1 MAKSKE
7 TKTHFEQVPLEI
19 VKQIA
24 DEEIWSHEVNGAD
37 VTVGPP
43 AKNEQ
48 YFRLWQ
54 ATVAAGQHPSH
65 GRREGGLKVD
75 EHRERLRELGK
86 PASNHQAPE
95 EIMKL
100 SAEKFF

>member
-43 AKNEQ
+43 AK
-48 YFRLWQ
+48 
-54 ATVAAGQHPSH
+54 
-65 GRREGGLKVD
+65 K
-75 EHRERLRELGK
+75 
-86 PASNHQAPE
+86 
-95 EIMKL
+95 
-100 SAEKFF
+100 